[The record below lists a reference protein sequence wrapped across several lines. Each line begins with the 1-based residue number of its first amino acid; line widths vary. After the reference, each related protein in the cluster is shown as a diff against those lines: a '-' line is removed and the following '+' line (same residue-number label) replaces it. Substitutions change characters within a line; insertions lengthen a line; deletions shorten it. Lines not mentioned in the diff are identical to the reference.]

1 MSKKY
6 KWGFIEN
13 KEVREELVKSCD
25 MLKACAKTYYVKY
38 MDYYDEIM
46 EPYKS
51 LCASISGGEKQMIL
65 YVVPEMQEIFDGEI
79 SKRCREE
86 KERFLDIYAKW
97 NQMLNCLIFYNV
109 ISEDKVEKIRK
120 QVEEDLIK
128 MRDAI
133 SRR

>member
-1 MSKKY
+1 
-6 KWGFIEN
+6 
-13 KEVREELVKSCD
+13 
-25 MLKACAKTYYVKY
+25 
-38 MDYYDEIM
+38 
-46 EPYKS
+46 
-51 LCASISGGEKQMIL
+51 MIL